1 MWREKRINS
10 VYSNVFGFKVD
21 SNGMSQSHND
31 LNSQKITRMSSI
43 HMTVVDGDT
52 VSNNNLTVEK
62 GMWNKAIPLF
72 KMGSV

>member
-1 MWREKRINS
+1 MWRAKRINS

-21 SNGMSQSHND
+21 SNGMSQSRID
-31 LNSQKITRMSSI
+31 LNSQKTTRMSSI

-62 GMWNKAIPLF
+62 GM
-72 KMGSV
+72 

>member
-21 SNGMSQSHND
+21 SNGMSQSQND
-31 LNSQKITRMSSI
+31 LNSQKTTRMSSI

-62 GMWNKAIPLF
+62 GM
-72 KMGSV
+72 